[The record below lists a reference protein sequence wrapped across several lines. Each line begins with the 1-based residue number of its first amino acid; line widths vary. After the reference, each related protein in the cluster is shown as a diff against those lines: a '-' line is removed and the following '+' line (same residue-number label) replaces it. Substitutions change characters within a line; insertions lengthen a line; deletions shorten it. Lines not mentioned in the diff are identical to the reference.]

1 MSEKERFLEPRMAP
15 SGNLRP
21 PFRILVVD
29 DEDNA
34 RNLNTRL
41 LTRAGYEVVGALDG
55 AAAWEAIQAQPFDL
69 LITDNAMPKMSGI
82 DLVIKLYDAGKNLP
96 IVFAT
101 GAFPDFQFEHYPWLK
116 GIPILTKPL
125 NNSQLLAVVQ
135 KILNKGKDIPAETV
149 DPKESAANRGEDFE
163 TEAVSKLHLRI
174 ENAEARS
181 DRAEERSDKAE
192 ARSDGA
198 EARSDEAAARSDRAE
213 ARSAAAETINAAALR
228 SSEVRYRE
236 LEAFSGAVS
245 HDLHAPLRQLK
256 GYLSVLRED
265 TGQEFSEK
273 NLGILTM
280 ISQATK
286 RMENLI
292 EDLLSFSRAGKSS
305 IEKRVVNLNELV
317 QETLIDYSAETK
329 DRQIQW
335 IIHPLGAVEAD
346 RGLLRLVFGSL
357 ISNAVKFTSARS
369 EAKIEIGCLPD
380 GNAEEIIFVRDNG
393 AGFDP
398 NQKDKLFGVFQRL
411 HSQEEFEGT
420 GLGLA
425 NIQRI
430 ILRHGGK
437 VWAEGAIDAGATFY
451 FSLPKRTD

>member
-1 MSEKERFLEPRMAP
+1 V
-15 SGNLRP
+15 
-21 PFRILVVD
+21 I
-29 DEDNA
+29 
-34 RNLNTRL
+34 RL
-41 LTRAGYEVVGALDG
+41 H
-55 AAAWEAIQAQPFDL
+55 
-69 LITDNAMPKMSGI
+69 
-82 DLVIKLYDAGKNLP
+82 DAGKNLP

-101 GAFPDFQFEHYPWLK
+101 GAFPDFQFKHYPWLK

-125 NNSQLLAVVQ
+125 NKSQLLSVVQ
-135 KILNKGKDIPAETV
+135 QILNKGKDIPAETV
-149 DPKESAANRGEDFE
+149 DPKESAANRGEDFQIE
-163 TEAVSKLHLRI
+163 VVSKLHLRI
-174 ENAEARS
+174 DNAEARS

-198 EARSDEAAARSDRAE
+198 AARSDRAE
-213 ARSAAAETINAAALR
+213 ARSAAAETMNAAALR

-236 LEAFSGAVS
+236 LEAFGGAVS
-245 HDLHAPLRQLK
+245 HNLHAPLRQLK
-256 GYLSVLRED
+256 GYLSELRED
-265 TGQEFSEK
+265 ASQEFSEK
-273 NLGILTM
+273 NLGILTK

-292 EDLLSFSRAGKSS
+292 EDLLSFSRAGKSF
-305 IEKRVVNLNELV
+305 IEKQVVNLNELV

-346 RGLLRLVFGSL
+346 RSLLRLVFGDL
-357 ISNAVKFTSARS
+357 LSNAVKFTSARS
-369 EAKIEIGCLPD
+369 EPKIEIGCLPD
-380 GNAEEIIFVRDNG
+380 RNAEEVIFVRDNG

-398 NQKDKLFGVFQRL
+398 NHTDKLFGVFQRL
-411 HSQEEFEGT
+411 RSQEEFEGT

-437 VWAEGAIDAGATFY
+437 VWAEGAIGTGATFY